1 MCESF
6 LPILYLHLC
15 YSIIFPTMSL
25 FVRVLSNMIDPT
37 CCVCCL
43 VTISSCLFLMQTMP
57 KFDCCKRSLVYVA
70 KAFEGHE
77 NDKVILISST
87 NSAIVGVKPV
97 TWKLTVGMRIE
108 FTFRTFSFENHVRNK
123 NSGSLGRS
131 LYSLTTI
138 D

>member
-43 VTISSCLFLMQTMP
+43 VTISSCLFLMQTTP
-57 KFDCCKRSLVYVA
+57 KFDCCERSLVYVA
-70 KAFEGHE
+70 KAFEDHGDD
-77 NDKVILISST
+77 NVILISST
-87 NSAIVGVKPV
+87 NSE
-97 TWKLTVGMRIE
+97 R
-108 FTFRTFSFENHVRNK
+108 S
-123 NSGSLGRS
+123 SSCRS
-131 LYSLTTI
+131 LIRDCYSWCKTSDMKTHSRHENRVFFSNFFF
-138 D
+138 